1 MKLFRTEIIPQQTCP
16 ERLSWQ
22 NSFISLGSCFADKS
36 SKLLQKSGVKVYS
49 NPTGVLYNPQ
59 SIADLINNSLEGKV
73 WSKNEC
79 VIHEKREVF
88 PFIQGTQS
96 DPIKFINDTQTELL
110 EQINNAD
117 VLLVTFGTAW
127 AYRLLTNNEVVANC
141 HKLPSQLFKRQM
153 LDLDS
158 IYKTWNQTI
167 LKLQENKPELKIIFT
182 VSPVRHLRDDFRD
195 NQISKSTLHLAIEK
209 LVKHNENCFYFPAY
223 EIMMDDLRDYRFYS
237 EDMAHPSDEATAY
250 ILDKFIKSSFDQ
262 ASEKY
267 FLEAQKISSMFE
279 HKLLNPES
287 EDSQKFI
294 LSRQKKAHGFLKKY
308 PSSLLAINV

>member
-22 NSFISLGSCFADKS
+22 NTFISLGSCFADKS

-49 NPTGVLYNPQ
+49 NPTGVLYNPK
-59 SIADLINNSLEGKV
+59 SIADLINNSLEKKV
-73 WSKNEC
+73 WSKDEC
-79 VIHEKREVF
+79 VTHEEREIF
-88 PFIQGTQS
+88 PFIQGIQS
-96 DPIKFINDTQTELL
+96 DPIRFINDTQAELL

-127 AYRLLTNNEVVANC
+127 AYRLVANDEVVANC

-158 IYKTWNQTI
+158 ISQTWNQTI
-167 LKLQENKPELKIIFT
+167 LKLQENNSKLKIIFT
-182 VSPVRHLRDDFRD
+182 VSPVRHLRDDFRE
-195 NQISKSTLHLAIEK
+195 NQISKSTLHLAIES
-209 LVKHNENCFYFPAY
+209 LVKNHKNCFYFPAY
-223 EIMMDDLRDYRFYS
+223 EIMMDELRDYRFYS
-237 EDMAHPSDEATAY
+237 EDMAHPSHEATEY
-250 ILDKFIKSSFDQ
+250 ILDKFIKSSFDES
-262 ASEKY
+262 SEKY
-267 FLEAQKISSMFE
+267 FLEAKKISSMFE

-294 LSRQKKAHGFLKKY
+294 LSRQKKTQDFLEKY
-308 PSSLLAINV
+308 PSSLLADNV